1 MSVNAITKTTPKSNV
16 IKTEVTISN
25 TKTKANISTKGI
37 WDTGATHSVITKST
51 AQALGLIPISM
62 TNVVGVHGSKM
73 VPVYRV
79 AITLNNENISIETQ
93 VTECEE
99 LSGTHDTG
107 MLVGMNIIGMGDFS
121 ISNFNGETTMTF
133 RVPSLEKIDYVSE
146 IAEFN
151 RLFKIYN
158 IQRRHMKDPKCPC
171 RSGKTW
177 RNCHGKSKYF
187 TRKP

>member
-1 MSVNAITKTTPKSNV
+1 MSVNALTISMPKSNV
-16 IKTEVTISN
+16 IKTDVRISN
-25 TKTKANISTKGI
+25 PKSGTRINTKGI
-37 WDTGATHSVITKST
+37 WDTGATNSVITKST

-62 TNVVGVHGSKM
+62 ASVIGVHGSKV

-79 AITLNNENISIETQ
+79 SITLNNENISLETE

-99 LSGTHDTG
+99 LSDIQSVG

-146 IAEFN
+146 IAEYN
-151 RLFKIYN
+151 KMLKIYN
-158 IQRRHMKDPKCPC
+158 AQMQQGNFKCPC
-171 RSGKTW
+171 KSGKKW
-177 RNCHGKSKYF
+177 HNCHGKSKYSVN
-187 TRKP
+187 